1 MSKKITFNCIWFQQF
16 KQIPH
21 YKKKCCY
28 LIIYFMNLQRSHNA
42 NVKDCSPTVKT
53 NMQVNLL
60 DVIPAGRQNRKQ
72 MSERDGITCTGR
84 GNEWTRVEEC
94 DRGRQFLLA
103 GSGLSVPASLRR
115 SDIHQ
120 VCLSVLDSGSTEGP
134 FKIRPLLPLA
144 QLQIKAHSEGDSYAH
159 RPPLGNGWD
168 GPMSAFVEGE
178 SRAERSRRQTDREEL
193 NTEWRGKKRRK
204 MQTQNTKHFQAARHK
219 LDRGSCRDLL
229 DICSMSPIYV
239 CVPFSPGT
247 LTGTRNVIKSCSYAF
262 GVLWKYLR
270 TCDQVFNNFDHFLL
284 IVRLLSHLY
293 FRSLGQN
300 KRNTIIKCSCFYFVL
315 CSHLLIIN

>member
-178 SRAERSRRQTDREEL
+178 SRAERSRRQTERNWTQNEGGK
-193 NTEWRGKKRRK
+193 RGERCKHK
-204 MQTQNTKHFQAARHK
+204 TQNTFRQQDTSSIGGPVGTYWTFVQWV
-219 LDRGSCRDLL
+219 LYTFV
-229 DICSMSPIYV
+229 SP
-239 CVPFSPGT
+239 
-247 LTGTRNVIKSCSYAF
+247 
-262 GVLWKYLR
+262 
-270 TCDQVFNNFDHFLL
+270 FLQGL
-284 IVRLLSHLY
+284 
-293 FRSLGQN
+293 SLGLGMWL
-300 KRNTIIKCSCFYFVL
+300 RAAAMHLVCCENTSEHVTRF
-315 CSHLLIIN
+315 LITLITFSWS